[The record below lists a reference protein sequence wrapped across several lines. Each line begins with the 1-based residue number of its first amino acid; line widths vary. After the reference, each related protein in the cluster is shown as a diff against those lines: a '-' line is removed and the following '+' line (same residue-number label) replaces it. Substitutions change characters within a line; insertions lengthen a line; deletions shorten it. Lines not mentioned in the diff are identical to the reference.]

1 MIILYIYEFENQCV
15 AFSMEKDHY
24 LASYI
29 LLIVH
34 VSNK

>member
-1 MIILYIYEFENQCV
+1 MIILYMYEFENQCV
-15 AFSMEKDHY
+15 AFSKEKGHY